1 MNAEIPDTPPDAR
14 YQPEDSISLWT
25 VAAAIMKHFM
35 VIAVTALGVATVLT
49 LPLLLGERTYSST
62 ASFVSAQRR
71 SAAPSF
77 SGLAAQLGVSV
88 PAGDGAQSP
97 AFYADL
103 AQTSSILRSVA
114 NEQYEYASDTG
125 LLKGTLVTLWGG
137 SEGALPEKE
146 ELAIRRLR
154 SAIKSSVAQKTGI
167 VSITVKTRSPVLS
180 QTIATNL
187 LEEIH
192 GFNLESRQSQAAA
205 ERRFAERRLAEARS
219 QLRAAEDRLQ
229 SFLQQ
234 NRDYRSAPELLLEH
248 DRRLR
253 DVAMQQQ
260 VYTSL
265 AQAYEQAQID
275 EVRDTPVISVVELP
289 RAPVYADGR
298 GLVRR
303 GIFGL
308 VSGVLLGIAIA
319 VLLEILS
326 RFRRSRSPEYLQLRE
341 AAERLRRF
349 PLGSLGRRP
358 G

>member
-1 MNAEIPDTPPDAR
+1 MSGENSSQLRDNLPEGGDAV
-14 YQPEDSISLWT
+14 SVWT
-25 VAAAIMKHFM
+25 VAAAIMKHLPLVSISA
-35 VIAVTALGVATVLT
+35 VIVSVALT
-49 LPLLLGERTYSST
+49 LPLLLGSRTYSST

-71 SAAPSF
+71 SSAPSF

-88 PAGDGAQSP
+88 PSGDGAQSP

-103 AQTSSILRSVA
+103 AQASSILRKVVHKDYVFDA
-114 NEQYEYASDTG
+114 DTG
-125 LLKGTLVTLWGG
+125 RFKGTLVEYWGG
-137 SEGALPEKE
+137 TDTPAEKE

-154 SAIKSSVAQKTGI
+154 STVKSSVAQKTGI
-167 VSITVKTRSPVLS
+167 VSITAKTRSAGLS
-180 QTIATNL
+180 QNIAANL

-192 GFNLESRQSQAAA
+192 AFNLESRQSQAAA

-234 NRDYRSAPELLLEH
+234 NRDYRGAPDLLLEH

-265 AQAYEQAQID
+265 AQAFEQAQID

-289 RAPVYADGR
+289 RVPVYPDGR
-298 GLVRR
+298 GLIRR
-303 GIFGL
+303 AIFGI
-308 VSGVLLGIAIA
+308 VSGLLVGIVIA
-319 VLLEILS
+319 VLLEVLNRLRTSQS
-326 RFRRSRSPEYLQLRE
+326 RDYLQLRE
-341 AAERLRRF
+341 AASRFSRILPRRV
-349 PLGSLGRRP
+349 GRKNA
-358 G
+358 